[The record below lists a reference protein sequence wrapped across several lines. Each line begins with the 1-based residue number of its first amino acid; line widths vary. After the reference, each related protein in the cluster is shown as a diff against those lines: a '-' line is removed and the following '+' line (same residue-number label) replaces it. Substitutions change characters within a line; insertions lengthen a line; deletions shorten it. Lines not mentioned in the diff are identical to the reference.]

1 MARLLV
7 RLANVKSSSCAAAR
21 AAHAYTRFLTVDA
34 PNRNAPVD
42 EELLVSLSREAIKSA
57 LNSFRGG
64 RVTLVATS
72 VTLQWVGIESVDPP
86 PDCFPR
92 LEEQLDQFFGDRSG
106 DGWIRRWTNKDRA
119 CYDDYLGKENASRMI
134 GGRDYTNFSE

>member
-1 MARLLV
+1 MCTSAPSRWSERRCDMARLLV
-7 RLANVKSSSCAAAR
+7 RLANLKSSSCAAAR
-21 AAHAYTRFLTVDA
+21 AAHAYTRFLTVDE

-72 VTLQWVGIESVDPP
+72 VTL
-86 PDCFPR
+86 
-92 LEEQLDQFFGDRSG
+92 
-106 DGWIRRWTNKDRA
+106 
-119 CYDDYLGKENASRMI
+119 
-134 GGRDYTNFSE
+134 